1 MSEGDT
7 PSAIDSLIEEIL
19 DARDEAENRPAEAEA
34 SEADVDA
41 AEPDNTVP
49 AVEPS
54 EPVMK
59 LGYADVAGQETDAA
73 APVAELDQVIAER
86 DTYLADSQRLAA
98 DFANFRKQSEKRVS
112 DAAAAQSAALVR
124 NLLPVLDAC
133 DSALEQDPESGVA
146 PIRAALLAEL
156 EKSGLALVSPE
167 PDDHFDP
174 ELHDAVMHQPAED
187 GSSGIPVVGEVLRSG
202 YSWQGRIVRPAMVRV
217 VG

>member
-19 DARDEAENRPAEAEA
+19 DARDEAENRPVEAEA
-34 SEADVDA
+34 PAADVDA
-41 AEPDNTVP
+41 AEPENTDT
-49 AVEPS
+49 AAKPS
-54 EPVMK
+54 GMK
-59 LGYADVAGQETDAA
+59 LGYADGDQETDEA
-73 APVAELDQVIAER
+73 APASELDQVIAER

-187 GSSGIPVVGEVLRSG
+187 GSSGSPVVGEVLRSG